1 MTVSRQIALALAAV
15 AFCGFGAASF
25 AADSAPSAPAA
36 KAAPAPAGQPVY
48 REFIQGNPK
57 AKVTVIEYASL
68 TCGHC
73 KAFQDTTYPEL
84 KKAYIDTGKIR
95 FVYRDY
101 PLDGL
106 AAAGALLARCA
117 PGDKGKVMID
127 LMFKNQQEWVRSP
140 APIEPLRGYAQLAGM
155 SSADVDAC
163 LKNEGIMN
171 KIREVM
177 DTAATVYKVQ
187 STPTFFINEE
197 KLEGVQPFEAM
208 AKVIDEA
215 IADAK

>member
-1 MTVSRQIALALAAV
+1 MTVSRQIALMFAAV
-15 AFCGFGAASF
+15 AISGLGVAAY
-25 AADSAPSAPAA
+25 AADPAPSAPAA
-36 KAAPAPAGQPVY
+36 KPAQAGQPVY

-73 KAFQDTTYPEL
+73 KAFQDDTYPEL
-84 KKAYIDTGKIR
+84 KKNYIDTGKIR
-95 FVYRDY
+95 FVYRDF

-106 AAAGALLARCA
+106 AAGGALLARCA

-127 LMFKNQQEWVRSP
+127 LMFKNQAEWVRSQSP
-140 APIEPLRGYAQLAGM
+140 LEPLRGYAQLAGM
-155 SSADVDAC
+155 SAADVDAC

-171 KIREVM
+171 KIREVQE
-177 DTAATVYKVQ
+177 TASNTYNVQ

-197 KLEGVQPFEAM
+197 KLEGAQPYDVM
-208 AKVIDEA
+208 SKVIDEA

>member
-1 MTVSRQIALALAAV
+1 MFAAV
-15 AFCGFGAASF
+15 AISGLGVAAF
-25 AADSAPSAPAA
+25 AADPAPSSPAAKPAAPAA
-36 KAAPAPAGQPVY
+36 PASGAPVY

-73 KAFQDTTYPEL
+73 KAFQDTTYVDL
-84 KKAYIDTGKIR
+84 KKNYIDTGKIR
-95 FVYRDY
+95 FVYRDF

-106 AAAGALLARCA
+106 AAGGALLARCA

-127 LMFKNQQEWVRSP
+127 LMFKNQAEWVRSP
-140 APIEPLRGYAQLAGM
+140 SPLEPLRGYAQLAGM

-171 KIREVM
+171 KIREVQE
-177 DTAATVYKVQ
+177 TASSQYKVDA
-187 STPTFFINEE
+187 TPTLFVNEQ
-197 KLEGVQPFEAM
+197 KFPGVAEYSALSK
-208 AKVIDEA
+208 AIDEE
-215 IADAK
+215 IAKAK

>member
-1 MTVSRQIALALAAV
+1 MFAAV
-15 AFCGFGAASF
+15 AISGFGVAAF
-25 AADSAPSAPAA
+25 AADPAPSSPAA
-36 KAAPAPAGQPVY
+36 KPAAPAAGQPVY

-73 KAFQDTTYPEL
+73 KAFQDTTYVEL
-84 KKAYIDTGKIR
+84 KKNYIDTGKIR
-95 FVYRDY
+95 FVYRDF

-106 AAAGALLARCA
+106 AAGGALLARCA
-117 PGDKGKVMID
+117 PGDKGKIMID
-127 LMFKNQQEWVRSP
+127 LMFKNQSDWVR
-140 APIEPLRGYAQLAGM
+140 APNPLEPLRGYAQLAGM

-171 KIREVM
+171 KIREVQE
-177 DTAATVYKVQ
+177 TASNQYKVQ

-197 KLEGVQPFEAM
+197 KLEGVQPYEAM

>member
-1 MTVSRQIALALAAV
+1 MTVSRSIALMFAAV
-15 AFCGFGAASF
+15 AVSGLGVASY
-25 AADSAPSAPAA
+25 AADPAPSASAAKPAA
-36 KAAPAPAGQPVY
+36 GAPVY

-73 KAFQDTTYPEL
+73 KAFQDDTYPEL
-84 KKAYIDTGKIR
+84 KKNYIDTGKIR
-95 FVYRDY
+95 FVYRDF

-106 AAAGALLARCA
+106 AAGGALLARCA
-117 PGDKGKVMID
+117 PGDKGKIMID
-127 LMFKNQQEWVRSP
+127 LMFKNQAEWARSQNP
-140 APIEPLRGYAQLAGM
+140 LEPLRGYAQLAGM

-171 KIREVM
+171 KIREVQE
-177 DTAATVYKVQ
+177 TASNTYKVQ
-187 STPTFFINEE
+187 STPTFFVNEE
-197 KLEGVQPFEAM
+197 KLEGAQPYDVLSKA
-208 AKVIDEA
+208 IDEA